1 MLRSID
7 PTTGDEFAR
16 YDELTSHQL
25 EERLSRSASAFERN
39 RARSLGERSAL
50 LRRASDLLDERKGE
64 LARLMTREMGK
75 PLAQAC
81 GEVAKCAWV
90 CRHYA
95 DYGAAYLADER
106 IETNAARSYVR
117 HEPLGPVLA
126 VMPWNYPLWQV
137 FRFAAPTVMAGG
149 TGLLKHA
156 SNVTGCSLA
165 IERIWQDAHADD
177 AFLSLLVS
185 SDAVADIIAD
195 DRIRAVTLT
204 GSEAAGRA
212 VASDAG
218 QALKP
223 SLLELGGSD
232 AFVVLA
238 SADLDAAA
246 DAAVRSRM
254 QNNGQSCIAAKRWIV
269 ADAVYDAFL
278 ERVTR
283 LIEALVVGDPLD
295 DETDIG
301 PLARIDLRDEV
312 HDQVERAVAGGASVA
327 LGGKVPE
334 RSGAWYPPTLL
345 TGVEQGSVAFEE
357 EVFGPVAALIR
368 ATGADEAVR
377 LANASRFGLGSAV
390 FAEPE
395 EGEAVASRLRAG
407 AAFVNGMVASDPRL
421 PFGGIGDSGYGRE
434 LGADGIRAFCNRKTV
449 WVGQPV
455 LP

>member
-7 PTTGDEFAR
+7 PTTGDEIAR
-16 YDELTSHQL
+16 YDALSPSQL
-25 EERLSRSASAFERN
+25 EDRLSRSASASERN
-39 RARSLGERSAL
+39 RARSFAQRAAL
-50 LRRASDLLDERKGE
+50 LHRAAELLDARAAD

-75 PLAQAC
+75 PLAQAR

-95 DYGAAYLADER
+95 DQGAAYLADEE
-106 IETNAARSYVR
+106 IESDAARSYVR

-137 FRFAAPTVMAGG
+137 FRFAAPTIMAGG
-149 TGLLKHA
+149 SGLLKHA

-165 IERIWQDAHADD
+165 IEQIWQDARADD
-177 AFLSLLVS
+177 ALLSVPIAT
-185 SDAVADIIAD
+185 DVVAAVIAD
-195 DRIRAVTLT
+195 ARVRAVTLT

-212 VASDAG
+212 VAAAAG

-232 AFVVLA
+232 AFVVLT
-238 SADLDAAA
+238 SADLDTAAQ
-246 DAAVRSRM
+246 AAVQSRM

-269 ADAVYDAFL
+269 VDAVYDAFL

-283 LIEALVVGDPLD
+283 RIHSLVVGDPM
-295 DETDIG
+295 DEHTDIG
-301 PLARIDLRDEV
+301 PLARVDLRDEV
-312 HDQVERAVAGGASVA
+312 HDQVQRAVAGGAA
-327 LGGKVPE
+327 IAMGGHVPD
-334 RSGAWYPPTLL
+334 RPGAWYPPTLL
-345 TGVEQGSVAFEE
+345 TGVDEESVVFKE

-368 ATGADEAVR
+368 AADTDDAVR

-390 FAEPE
+390 FANRE
-395 EGEAVASRLRAG
+395 EGEAIAHRLRAG
-407 AAFVNGMVASDPRL
+407 ASFVNGMVASDPRL
-421 PFGGIGDSGYGRE
+421 PFGGLGDSGYGRE

-449 WVGQPV
+449 WIAS
-455 LP
+455 

>member
-1 MLRSID
+1 MLCSID
-7 PTTGDEFAR
+7 PTSGDEIAR
-16 YDELTSHQL
+16 YDELSSSDL
-25 EERLSRSASAFERN
+25 EDRVSRSASAFERN
-39 RARSLGERSAL
+39 RARSFSDRSAIL
-50 LRRASDLLDERKGE
+50 NRAADLLDERADD
-64 LARLMTREMGK
+64 LAELMTREMGK
-75 PLAQAC
+75 PLSQARS
-81 GEVAKCAWV
+81 EVEKCAWV

-95 DYGAAYLADER
+95 DRGADYLADEV
-106 IETNAARSYVR
+106 IESDAGRSYVR

-126 VMPWNYPLWQV
+126 VMPWNFPLWQV

-165 IERIWQDAHADD
+165 IEQIWQDASADD

-185 SDAVADIIAD
+185 SDAVADLIAD

-204 GSEAAGRA
+204 GSEGAGRA
-212 VASDAG
+212 VASAAG

-246 DAAVRSRM
+246 DAAVKSRM

-269 ADAVYDAFL
+269 VDAVYDAFL
-278 ERVTR
+278 ARVTER
-283 LIEALVVGDPLD
+283 IDALVVGDPM
-295 DETDIG
+295 DEDTDIG
-301 PLARIDLRDEV
+301 PLARVDLRDEV
-312 HDQVERAVAGGASVA
+312 HDQVERATASGATVV
-327 LGGKVPE
+327 LGGNVPD
-334 RSGAWYPPTLL
+334 RDGAWYPPTLL
-345 TGVEQGSVAFEE
+345 TGVERGSVAFEE
-357 EVFGPVAALIR
+357 EVFGPVAALVR
-368 ATGADEAVR
+368 ASDTDDAVR

-390 FAEPE
+390 FAEQK
-395 EGEAVASRLRAG
+395 EGESVAHRLHAG

-434 LGADGIRAFCNRKTV
+434 LGPDGIRAFCNRKTV
-449 WVGQPV
+449 WISG
-455 LP
+455 

>member
-7 PTTGDEFAR
+7 PTSGDEIAR
-16 YDELTSHQL
+16 YDALSSSDL
-25 EERLSRSASAFERN
+25 EDRVSRSASAFERN
-39 RARSLGERSAL
+39 RSRSFSDRSAIL
-50 LRRASDLLDERKGE
+50 NRVADLLDERTDD
-64 LARLMTREMGK
+64 LAELMTREMGK
-75 PLAQAC
+75 PLSQARS
-81 GEVAKCAWV
+81 EVEKCAWV

-95 DYGAAYLADER
+95 DCGADYLADEV
-106 IETNAARSYVR
+106 IESDAGRSYVR

-126 VMPWNYPLWQV
+126 VMPWNFPLWQV

-165 IERIWQDAHADD
+165 IEQIWQDASADD

-185 SDAVADIIAD
+185 SDAVADLIAD

-204 GSEAAGRA
+204 GSEGAGRA
-212 VASDAG
+212 VASAAG

-246 DAAVRSRM
+246 DAAVKSRM

-269 ADAVYDAFL
+269 VDAVYDAFL
-278 ERVTR
+278 ARVTER
-283 LIEALVVGDPLD
+283 IDALVVGDPM
-295 DETDIG
+295 DEDTDIG
-301 PLARIDLRDEV
+301 PLARVDLRDEV
-312 HDQVERAVAGGASVA
+312 HDQVERATAGGATVV
-327 LGGKVPE
+327 LGGNVPD
-334 RSGAWYPPTLL
+334 RDGAWYPPTLL
-345 TGVEQGSVAFEE
+345 TGVERGSVAFEE
-357 EVFGPVAALIR
+357 EVFGPVAALVR
-368 ATGADEAVR
+368 ASDTDDAVR

-390 FAEPE
+390 FAEQK
-395 EGEAVASRLRAG
+395 EGESVAHRLRAG

-434 LGADGIRAFCNRKTV
+434 LGPDGIRAFCNRKTV
-449 WVGQPV
+449 WIGG
-455 LP
+455 